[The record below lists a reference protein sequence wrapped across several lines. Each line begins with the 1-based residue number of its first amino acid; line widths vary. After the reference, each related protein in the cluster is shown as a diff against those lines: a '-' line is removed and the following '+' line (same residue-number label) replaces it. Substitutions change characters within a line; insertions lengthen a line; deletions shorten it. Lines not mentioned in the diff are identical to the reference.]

1 MDDADII
8 RVLEDE
14 FFDDSGSEFDDVNC
28 IESDEP
34 VYTDRSNLLSEK
46 TQIFLI
52 TFQYK
57 KKHIVI
63 SIHLMLFQNLK
74 FK

>member
-28 IESDEP
+28 IERDEP
-34 VYTDRSNLLSEK
+34 VYTDLLPVVEHLGNIYNEYSENLVVVDNNISN
-46 TQIFLI
+46 
-52 TFQYK
+52 
-57 KKHIVI
+57 
-63 SIHLMLFQNLK
+63 
-74 FK
+74 

>member
-14 FFDDSGSEFDDVNC
+14 FFDDSGSELDDVHC

-34 VYTDRSNLLSEK
+34 VYTDPFTCRTL
-46 TQIFLI
+46 
-52 TFQYK
+52 
-57 KKHIVI
+57 
-63 SIHLMLFQNLK
+63 
-74 FK
+74 

>member
-14 FFDDSGSEFDDVNC
+14 FFDDSGSELDDVNC

-34 VYTDRSNLLSEK
+34 VYTDLLPVVEHFDNIYNEYSENLAVVDNNISN
-46 TQIFLI
+46 
-52 TFQYK
+52 
-57 KKHIVI
+57 
-63 SIHLMLFQNLK
+63 
-74 FK
+74 